1 MDLGS
6 KIKQMRNKKGL
17 TQEELA
23 DRCELTKGYISQLE
37 NNLNSPSIATLTDIL
52 SALGSNLSEFF
63 QEEREET
70 SRPQTALH
78 QVADRCYQRL
88 RSMIRATFD
97 RDFSGFTLS
106 GHAGYAEAGEDIV
119 CAAVSALAQSTLNGL
134 QSVIRVPV
142 MYDIDDQAA
151 LLEARLTPEA
161 DEAQVAQAQILLK
174 TLLEGLQAIERS
186 YPRNVRIFFE
196 ERR

>member
-1 MDLGS
+1 MKRPGNTVTFYRRGDG
-6 KIKQMRNKKGL
+6 KL
-17 TQEELA
+17 T
-23 DRCELTKGYISQLE
+23 GY
-37 NNLNSPSIATLTDIL
+37 
-52 SALGSNLSEFF
+52 
-63 QEEREET
+63 
-70 SRPQTALH
+70 
-78 QVADRCYQRL
+78 
-88 RSMIRATFD
+88 RAE
-97 RDFSGFTLS
+97 
-106 GHAGYAEAGEDIV
+106 GHTGYAEQGSDIV
-119 CAAVSALAQSTLNGL
+119 CAAVSALTQSTLNGL
-134 QSVIRVPV
+134 RSVIRVPV